1 VLPAGAANA
10 SVAACEH
17 WTADDLPVYASSSD
31 PIFLPT
37 ENADGIPLSQIY
49 LRPIESGDKQNDELE
64 DETSCLSRSV
74 RAFGQSMVSTSEA
87 FVTTR
92 DSRRDSSTSR
102 QLAEEEDPSDNGSRR
117 ESPRREEAG
126 QQGHMATSNA
136 SYAQE
141 SGGPDASCT
150 ARVRSLD
157 KNNSSSSPPSANSTV
172 TTRKMYFYRTSRI
185 QSQKVEK
192 FCLLAAPSS
201 RELGADIAHLLGV
214 PVSTMDVGTYDL
226 DVVALQVL

>member
-1 VLPAGAANA
+1 VLPAGAANV

-49 LRPIESGDKQNDELE
+49 LRRIEFGDKQNDELE

-92 DSRRDSSTSR
+92 DSRRDGSTSR
-102 QLAEEEDPSDNGSRR
+102 QLAEEEDPSRPDNGSR
-117 ESPRREEAG
+117 EEG
-126 QQGHMATSNA
+126 RQQGHMATSNA

-150 ARVRSLD
+150 DRVRSLD
-157 KNNSSSSPPSANSTV
+157 SKNDSSSSPPSTNSTV

-214 PVSTMDVGTYDL
+214 PVSTMDVGTYDQ
-226 DVVALQVL
+226 DVVALHVL